1 MISDHMREAL
11 ALVNTFNKSLEDGD
25 ALLARIQDETYAKNA
40 VVKQELRSLSDG
52 LSQRFKDNSAN
63 LARLQVLKDSVF
75 ALALADTSNSVESQ
89 NAIDACNE
97 LLDALGMVSDLRG
110 VTAEGLDAINNAM
123 SNYVTVLAAE
133 AARVAEA
140 VADSLDGANAAVDAA
155 NVAAESLNPIIS
167 STVDEIESVVAMG
180 LATGVWKVVNF
191 DASISYINARTL
203 ELNTKISVCNTRGS
217 ASLAKSQ
224 DLTLDFST
232 RNLYT
237 SSTNSWTSC
246 SRAYSSAVR
255 ILDLNNKRFL
265 VAQNSINKSAAD
277 KAAADAKAIA
287 DKATADAAVKAA
299 AELKA
304 KQEAEAKAAA
314 ELKAKQEAE
323 AKAAAELK
331 AKQEAEAKA
340 AADKVAAELK
350 AKQEAEAQAQLEAER
365 VAAELKAK
373 QEAERVAAEL
383 KAKQEAEA
391 KAAADKV
398 AAELKA
404 KQDAEAKVTAAKAA
418 AAKAAAAKAA
428 ALKKITITCVK
439 GKLTKKVTAVKPVC
453 PAGYKKK

>member
-1 MISDHMREAL
+1 
-11 ALVNTFNKSLEDGD
+11 
-25 ALLARIQDETYAKNA
+25 
-40 VVKQELRSLSDG
+40 
-52 LSQRFKDNSAN
+52 
-63 LARLQVLKDSVF
+63 
-75 ALALADTSNSVESQ
+75 
-89 NAIDACNE
+89 
-97 LLDALGMVSDLRG
+97 MVSDLRG

-323 AKAAAELK
+323 AKAAA
-331 AKQEAEAKA
+331 
-340 AADKVAAELK
+340 
-350 AKQEAEAQAQLEAER
+350 
-365 VAAELKAK
+365 
-373 QEAERVAAEL
+373 
-383 KAKQEAEA
+383 
-391 KAAADKV
+391 DKV